1 MVLRSMVGASVKRK
15 EDPGLISGAG
25 KYVGDIKLPG
35 LQHVAF
41 VRSPFAHAKIL
52 SIDTRAAA
60 ARAGVLAVI
69 TGDDLRDQYETVP
82 VAGGDI
88 AQEQYSHFALSTDRV
103 RHVGEAV
110 AAIIAES
117 AEIAA
122 DALDDIEVEWE
133 ELPAAAD
140 LLSAF
145 NGDAPPIFAGMSDN
159 IVDTGEK
166 KTDDVDQVFANAPHR
181 LSQRMLSQ
189 RLAGVPMEV
198 RAVLAAPDAVTGG
211 ITLWSSTQ
219 IPHGLRSSLA
229 TVLRLPE
236 NMLRVI
242 APNVGGGFGVKNQLY
257 PEEIALAKLAQI
269 YQLPLKWAGTRV
281 EHFISTTH
289 GRSQIAD
296 VEVAFDDEGKILGLR
311 LHVIGELG
319 AYPPFYDIAHLTGL
333 MATGNYHIPAVHFKA
348 SNVFTNTIAVGAYRG
363 AGRPEAIYYIE
374 RAIDLIAA
382 ELDIDPADLRR
393 RNYIQPEQFP
403 YKTPTGSTYDSGDYQ
418 TNLDTAL
425 ASSNYQ
431 ALRAEQAQARTNNAD
446 TLLGIG
452 MATYVEMCGFGPYES
467 GVVRVEPS
475 GTVTVYTGAS
485 PHGQGLQ
492 TTFAQVVADQIG
504 ADYDKIVVRH
514 GDTSAG
520 PMGVGTFGS
529 RSLAIGGSAIIR
541 ASGKVR
547 DKAVKIAAHM
557 LEAAPGDI
565 EFAEGQYR
573 VKGVPSRSLTLSEI
587 AARAYSDRLPE
598 DIETGLE
605 GTDFFRPPDFIYPF
619 GTHIAVVEI
628 ERDTG
633 IISLREYYSVDD
645 CGPRISPLL
654 VEGQI
659 HGGLA
664 QGIGQALLEEVVFDD
679 QGQLLTGSL
688 MDYAMP
694 RADNFPPFT
703 IDKTVTETSLNPLG
717 AKGIGEA
724 ATIGSTPAVV
734 NAVID
739 ALKPFGIRH
748 LDMPLSPR
756 RIWEAIHSAE

>member
-1 MVLRSMVGASVKRK
+1 MVLRSLVGASVKRK
-15 EDPGLISGAG
+15 EDPSLITGAG
-25 KYVGDIKLPG
+25 KYVGDLKLPG
-35 LQHVAF
+35 MRHIAF
-41 VRSPFAHAKIL
+41 VRSPYAHAKIL
-52 SIDTRAAA
+52 SIDIATAA
-60 ARAGVLAVI
+60 ARDGVLAVI
-69 TGDDLRDQYETVP
+69 TGKDMREQWEAVP

-88 AQEQYSHFALSTDRV
+88 AQENYSHLALSVDRV
-103 RHVGEAV
+103 RHVGEVV
-110 AAIIAES
+110 AAIIATS
-117 AEIAA
+117 PEIAE
-122 DALDDIEVEWE
+122 DAIDDVDIEWE

-140 LLSAF
+140 LLSAY
-145 NGDAPPIFAGMSDN
+145 GSDAPPVFDGLDSN
-159 IVDTGEK
+159 IIDTGEK
-166 KTDDVDQVFANAPHR
+166 KTDDVDEVFAKAPHR

-189 RLAGVPMEV
+189 RVAGVPMEV
-198 RAVLAAPDAVTGG
+198 RTVAAAPDVVTGG

-219 IPHGLRSSLA
+219 IPHGLRSALA
-229 TVLRLPE
+229 GVLRLPE

-257 PEEIALAKLAQI
+257 PEEIAVAKLAQHFNM
-269 YQLPLKWAGTRV
+269 PLKWAGTRV
-281 EHFISTTH
+281 EHFVSTTH

-296 VEVAFDDEGKILGLR
+296 VEVAFAADGAILGLR

-348 SNVFTNTIAVGAYRG
+348 SNVFTNTVAVAAYRG

-374 RAIDLIAA
+374 RAIDMIAA
-382 ELDIDPADLRR
+382 ELDMDPAAVRR
-393 RNYIQPEQFP
+393 RNYVKPEQFP
-403 YKTPTGSTYDSGDYQ
+403 YKTPTGSTYDTGDYE

-425 ASSNYQ
+425 QTANYA
-431 ALRAEQAQARTNNAD
+431 ALRAEQATRRASNSD
-446 TLLGIG
+446 SLLGIG
-452 MATYVEMCGFGPYES
+452 LATYVEMCGFGPYES

-475 GTVTVYTGAS
+475 GVVTVYTGTS

-492 TTFAQVVADQIG
+492 TTFAQIVADEIG
-504 ADYDKIVVRH
+504 ADYDNVIVKH
-514 GDTSAG
+514 GDTGAQ
-520 PMGVGTFGS
+520 PVGVGTFGS

-541 ASGKVR
+541 SAIKVR
-547 DKAVKIAAHM
+547 EKAISIAAHM
-557 LEAAPGDI
+557 LEASPGDI
-565 EFAEGQYR
+565 EFADGEYR
-573 VKGVPSRSLTLSEI
+573 VKGVPSRSLTLKDI
-587 AARAYSDRLPE
+587 ASRAYSDRLPD
-598 DIETGLE
+598 DIDTGLE
-605 GTDFFRPPDFIYPF
+605 ATDFFRPPDFIYPF

-633 IISLREYYSVDD
+633 CVSLREYYSVDD

-664 QGIGQALLEEVVFDD
+664 QGIGQALLEEVIFDG
-679 QGQLLTGSL
+679 QGQLLTGSM

-694 RADNFPPFT
+694 RADNFPAFT
-703 IDKTVTETSLNPLG
+703 IDKTVTETTLNPLG

-739 ALKPFGIRH
+739 ALQPLGPRH
-748 LDMPLSPR
+748 LDMPLTPR
-756 RIWEAIHSAE
+756 RVWEAINQS

>member
-15 EDPGLISGAG
+15 EDPSLITGAG

-41 VRSPFAHAKIL
+41 LRSPYAHAKIL
-52 SIDTRAAA
+52 NIDTAAAA

-69 TGDDLRDQYETVP
+69 TGADLRAQYETVP
-82 VAGGDI
+82 VAGGKV
-88 AQEQYSHFALSTDRV
+88 AQENYSHFALSVERA
-103 RHVGEAV
+103 RHVGEIV
-110 AAIIAES
+110 AAVIASS

-122 DALDDIEVEWE
+122 DALDDIEVDWQ

-140 LLSAF
+140 LLSAYRA
-145 NGDAPPIFAGMSDN
+145 DAPLVFDGLDSN

-166 KTDDVDQVFANAPHR
+166 KTADVDAVFASAPHT
-181 LSQRMLSQ
+181 LSQRMISQ

-219 IPHGLRSSLA
+219 IPHGLRSALA

-257 PEEIALAKLAQI
+257 PEEIAVVKLAQI
-269 YQLPLKWAGTRV
+269 YQLPLRWAGSRV
-281 EHFISTTH
+281 EHFNSTTH
-289 GRSQIAD
+289 GRSQVAD
-296 VEVAFDDEGKILGLR
+296 VAVAFDDAGKILGLR
-311 LHVIGELG
+311 LHVIAELG

-333 MATGNYHIPAVHFKA
+333 MATGNYHIPAVDFKA
-348 SNVFTNTIAVGAYRG
+348 SNVFTNTVAVAAYRG

-374 RAIDLIAA
+374 RAIDMVAA
-382 ELDIDPADLRR
+382 ELGLDAAEARR

-403 YKTPTGSTYDSGDYQ
+403 YKTPTGSTYDSGAYEA
-418 TNLDTAL
+418 NLDTAL
-425 ASSNYQ
+425 ARACY
-431 ALRAEQAQARTNNAD
+431 ADLRAEQAQRRAQAAAS
-446 TLLGIG
+446 LLGIG
-452 MATYVEMCGFGPYES
+452 IATYVEMCGFGPYES
-467 GVVRVEPS
+467 GVVRVEPG

-492 TTFAQVVADQIG
+492 TTFAQVVADEIG
-504 ADYDKIVVRH
+504 ADYEKIVVRH
-514 GDTSAG
+514 GDTGAA

-529 RSLAIGGSAIIR
+529 RSLAIGGSAVIR
-541 ASGKVR
+541 AAGKVR
-547 DKAVKIAAHM
+547 DKAVKIAAHI

-565 EFAEGQYR
+565 EFADGQYR
-573 VKGVPSRSLTLSEI
+573 VKGLPSRSLTLSEI
-587 AARAYSDRLPE
+587 AARAYSERLPD

-605 GTDFFRPPDFIYPF
+605 ATDFFRPPDFIYPF
-619 GTHIAVVEI
+619 GTHIAVVEV
-628 ERDTG
+628 ERETG
-633 IISLREYYSVDD
+633 IIRLREYYSVDD

-664 QGIGQALLEEVVFDD
+664 QGIGQALLEEVLFDE
-679 QGQLLTGSL
+679 QGQLLTGSM

-694 RADNFPPFT
+694 RADDFPHFT
-703 IDKTVTETSLNPLG
+703 IDQTVTETTLNPLG

-734 NAVID
+734 NAVVD
-739 ALKPFGIRH
+739 ALAPYGLRH
-748 LDMPLSPR
+748 LDMPLTPR
-756 RIWEAIHSAE
+756 RVWEALQAGQ

>member
-15 EDPGLISGAG
+15 EDPGLITGVG

-35 LQHVAF
+35 MGQVAF
-41 VRSPFAHAKIL
+41 VRSPYAHARIL
-52 SIDTRAAA
+52 SVDTEAAL
-60 ARAGVLAVI
+60 AREGVVAVI
-69 TGDDLRDQYETVP
+69 TGEDLRGQYEPVP
-82 VAGGDI
+82 VAGGDH
-88 AQEQYSHFALSTDRV
+88 ALANYSHLALSVDRV
-103 RHVGEAV
+103 RHVGEVV
-110 AAIIAES
+110 AAIIATS
-117 AEIAA
+117 AEIAE
-122 DALDDIEVEWE
+122 DAIDDVVVEWE

-140 LLSAF
+140 LLSAYS
-145 NGDAPPIFAGMSDN
+145 GTAAPIFEDMNTN

-166 KTDDVDQVFANAPHR
+166 KTDDIDEVFAKAPHT
-181 LSQRMLSQ
+181 LSQRMRSQ

-198 RAVLAAPDAVTGG
+198 RAVAAAPDSVTGG
-211 ITLWSSTQ
+211 ITLWTSTQ
-219 IPHGLRSSLA
+219 IPHGVRSALA

-257 PEEIALAKLAQI
+257 PEEIAVAKLAQI
-269 YQLPLKWAGTRV
+269 YQMPLKWAGTRV
-281 EHFISTTH
+281 EHFMSTTH
-289 GRSQIAD
+289 GRSQVAD
-296 VEVAFDDEGKILGLR
+296 VEVAFDGAGKILGLR

-333 MATGNYHIPAVHFKA
+333 MATGNYAIPAVHFKA
-348 SNVFTNTIAVGAYRG
+348 SNVFTNTIAVAAYRG
-363 AGRPEAIYYIE
+363 AGRPEAIYYVE
-374 RAIDLIAA
+374 RAIEMVADELGLDAA
-382 ELDIDPADLRR
+382 ELRR
-393 RNYIQPEQFP
+393 RNYIKREQFP
-403 YKTPTGSTYDSGDYQ
+403 YRTPTGSTYDTGDYEK
-418 TNLDTAL
+418 NLATAL
-425 ASSNYQ
+425 ETADYE
-431 ALRAEQAQARTNNAD
+431 ALRAEQAERRASGAE

-452 MATYVEMCGFGPYES
+452 IATYVEMCGFGPYES

-475 GTVTVYTGAS
+475 GTVTVYTGTS

-492 TTFAQVVADQIG
+492 TTFAQMVADGIG

-514 GDTSAG
+514 GDTGAQ
-520 PMGVGTFGS
+520 PVGVGTFGS
-529 RSLAIGGSAIIR
+529 RSLAIGGSAIMR
-541 ASGKVR
+541 ASDKVR
-547 DKAVKIAAHM
+547 DKAVKIAAHI

-573 VKGVPSRSLTLSEI
+573 VKGVPSRSLNLSDI
-587 AARAYSDRLPE
+587 AARAYSDRLPD
-598 DIETGLE
+598 DIDTGLE

-628 ERDTG
+628 ERETG
-633 IISLREYYSVDD
+633 LISLREYYSVDD

-664 QGIGQALLEEVVFDD
+664 QGIGQALLEEIVFDD
-679 QGQLLTGSL
+679 QGQLLTGSM

-703 IDKTVTETSLNPLG
+703 INKTVTATTLNPLG

-734 NAVID
+734 NAVVD
-739 ALKPFGIRH
+739 ALEPFGVRH
-748 LDMPLSPR
+748 LDMPLTPR
-756 RIWEAIHSAE
+756 RIWEAMNSA

>member
-15 EDPGLISGAG
+15 EDPGLITGAG

-35 LQHVAF
+35 MLHVAF
-41 VRSPFAHAKIL
+41 VRSPYAHAKIL
-52 SIDTRAAA
+52 SIDTEAAA
-60 ARAGVLAVI
+60 ARDGVVAAV
-69 TGDDLRDQYETVP
+69 TGADMRDQWAPVP
-82 VAGGDI
+82 VAGGDK
-88 AQEQYSHFALSTDRV
+88 AQEKFSHLALSVDRA
-103 RHVGEAV
+103 RHVGEVV
-110 AAIIAES
+110 AAIIATS
-117 AEIAA
+117 AEIAE
-122 DALDDIEVEWE
+122 DAVEDVEIEWE

-140 LLSAF
+140 LLSAYS
-145 NGDAPPIFAGMSDN
+145 GDAPPIFEGLDTN

-166 KTDDVDQVFANAPHR
+166 KTDDVDEVFAAAPHT
-181 LSQRMLSQ
+181 LSQRMQSQ

-198 RAVLAAPDAVTGG
+198 RAVAAAPDAVTGG

-219 IPHGLRSSLA
+219 IPHGVRSSLA

-257 PEEIALAKLAQI
+257 PEEIAVAKLSQI
-269 YQLPLKWAGTRV
+269 YGAPLKWAGTRV
-281 EHFISTTH
+281 EHFVSTTH

-296 VEVAFDDEGKILGLR
+296 IGVAFDDTGKILGLR
-311 LHVIGELG
+311 MHVIGELG

-333 MATGNYHIPAVHFKA
+333 MATGNYDIPAVHFKA
-348 SNVFTNTIAVGAYRG
+348 SNVFTNTVAVAAYRG
-363 AGRPEAIYYIE
+363 AGRPEAIYYVE
-374 RAIDLIAA
+374 RAIDMIAD
-382 ELDIDPADLRR
+382 ELGVNPADVRR
-393 RNYIQPEQFP
+393 RNYIKPDQFP
-403 YKTPTGSTYDSGDYQ
+403 YKTPTGSNYDTGNYEA
-418 TNLDTAL
+418 NLDKALETAD
-425 ASSNYQ
+425 YE
-431 ALRAEQAQARTNNAD
+431 ALLAEQAQRRAAD
-446 TLLGIG
+446 SGRLLGIG

-467 GVVRVEPS
+467 GQVRVEPS
-475 GTVTVYTGAS
+475 GTVTVYTGTS

-492 TTFAQVVADQIG
+492 TTFAQIVADEIG
-504 ADYDKIVVRH
+504 ADYDKVIVRH
-514 GDTSAG
+514 GDTGAA
-520 PMGVGTFGS
+520 PMGTGTFGS

-541 ASGKVR
+541 SAGVVR
-547 DKAVKIAAHM
+547 EKATRIAAHM

-565 EFAEGQYR
+565 EFADGQYR
-573 VKGVPSRSLTLSEI
+573 VKGVPSRSLSLGEI
-587 AARAYSDRLPE
+587 AARAYSDRLPD
-598 DIETGLE
+598 DIDTGLE
-605 GTDFFRPPDFIYPF
+605 ATDFFRPADFIYPF

-633 IISLREYYSVDD
+633 VISLREYYSVDD

-664 QGIGQALLEEVVFDD
+664 QGIGQALLEEIVFDD
-679 QGQLLTGSL
+679 QGQLLTGTM

-694 RADNFPPFT
+694 RADDFPGFN
-703 IDKTVTETSLNPLG
+703 IEQTVTETTLNPLG

-734 NAVID
+734 NAVVD
-739 ALKPFGIRH
+739 ALSPYGLRH

-756 RIWEAIHSAE
+756 RVWEAMQNGG